1 MSERKKP
8 IPVPRGG
15 FCTDEDEAQWMATTI
30 AMRAAEAVSVAAG
43 IAVTFPMESLCELL
57 LLGLQHAAER
67 ATVELD
73 QIFDLRWEADQRAIA
88 RWRKENPAE
97 RRLVMPDHADLVV
110 WLLDEL
116 AREVER
122 RREAEASLREIAEIL
137 ESVGDR
143 LEESGVVSNDLE
155 IARALARQ
163 GGSPDA

>member
-1 MSERKKP
+1 VHRGLGLLWSTDMSERKKP

-15 FCTDEDEAQWMATTI
+15 FCTDEDEAQWMAAAI
-30 AMRAAEAVSVAAG
+30 AMRAAEAVSVAVG
-43 IAVTFPMESLCELL
+43 TAVTFPTESLYELL
-57 LLGLQHAAER
+57 LLGLQSAAKR

-73 QIFDLRWEADQRAIA
+73 QSFDLRWEADQRAIA
-88 RWRKENPAE
+88 R
-97 RRLVMPDHADLVV
+97 
-110 WLLDEL
+110 LLDEL